1 MEKPLISNESSS
13 AITRSASAALRSE
26 MPETPRLKL
35 PEGKVSTA
43 TRKKFLPFLVD
54 KTGGPKK

>member
-1 MEKPLISNESSS
+1 MEKPSIVKETSG
-13 AITRSASAALRSE
+13 AITGSASAALRSE

-43 TRKKFLPFLVD
+43 TRKKLLPV
-54 KTGGPKK
+54 TRGETSQPKK